1 MIISFFGTQAGRS
14 NEGLT
19 FVAGPV
25 RAPSN
30 GSARLYDFDTQS
42 HKPTVPQTHMIIWF
56 FSETQM
62 IIKPLIVDHS
72 CRATNSPVT
81 QWPEFCAVEG
91 YDPLTA
97 CQIKMVGKRN
107 SGHGRNAEES
117 RQIDLPNLDDY
128 RSRTRMRQSSPLAV
142 TISPDL
148 YSARRGITSRI

>member
-1 MIISFFGTQAGRS
+1 MIISISGTQAGRS

-62 IIKPLIVDHS
+62 IIKPLIGDFHVGLQIHL
-72 CRATNSPVT
+72 SPNG
-81 QWPEFCAVEG
+81 QNFAPSK
-91 YDPLTA
+91 D
-97 CQIKMVGKRN
+97 
-107 SGHGRNAEES
+107 
-117 RQIDLPNLDDY
+117 
-128 RSRTRMRQSSPLAV
+128 
-142 TISPDL
+142 TIP
-148 YSARRGITSRI
+148 